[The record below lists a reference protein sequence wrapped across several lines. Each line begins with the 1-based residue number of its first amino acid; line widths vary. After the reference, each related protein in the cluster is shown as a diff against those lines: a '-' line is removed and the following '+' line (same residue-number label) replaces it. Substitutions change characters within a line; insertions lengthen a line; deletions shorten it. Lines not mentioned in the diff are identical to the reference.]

1 MQPHSIMNR
10 LILLIVTSASLIA
23 AFNVLTDFPHRQLT
37 LVDIL
42 PQETVALLESK
53 NIAQAYGQMRQG
65 LVGRALARPDFS
77 SYVQQ
82 LGLPKEQLAKLL
94 SMRGTF
100 NQLAQKQGLLSLFSR
115 ESMVALLPTQSG
127 ERITLD
133 HLGTHLVFLQYFPSA
148 QDWQQLFSR
157 SFGPIAKVN
166 TTEFQGQPLTS
177 LTFEQ
182 GETLT
187 YFTHEGMVV
196 WAFNRNVLYPCVNQ
210 LLQQLVPLHAGIQKY
225 MGYTRLKK
233 LAGHTLNTFAYIRI
247 NALKSLLGCPGHQAN
262 ADQLPCPS
270 DLALFST
277 SVAKGNRF
285 VVVALADAE
294 KIAAYKSRNH
304 LDDAVENAPLGRLS
318 TNTAFALWTNW
329 FKPNLLR
336 KQLLQS
342 GFSPVQTLLTG
353 WSDDLSKA
361 FGVSLADFF
370 ALFGS
375 EFSLYIDQFHAP
387 HQYPRSMVSMAIE
400 VHDSDQVDRLLHR
413 MTNKL
418 QKVEVLSGGLKIV
431 TLLLADGLLQPAYSF
446 IGHYLILADS
456 VDLVE
461 RIHEKMIHPEVR
473 IDQSRGLQVHRGNFF
488 LFLRTGDMVEWLLP
502 VLTTLGKEF
511 GGHSGDGAND
521 GLLLQPLTLSALS
534 DLKQIEKTRIRGYME
549 KDELFLEVVSFPAA
563 H

>member
-1 MQPHSIMNR
+1 MNR
-10 LILLIVTSASLIA
+10 LILLIVTSVFLIT
-23 AFNVLTDFPHRQLT
+23 AFNLLIDYPHRQLT

-42 PQETVALLESK
+42 PQETVAVFESK
-53 NIAQAYGQMRQG
+53 NIAQAYGQVRQG
-65 LVGRALARPDFS
+65 LVGKAFSRPDFPTF
-77 SYVQQ
+77 VQQ
-82 LGLPKEQLAKLL
+82 FGLSKQQLAGLI
-94 SMRGTF
+94 SMRGIF
-100 NQLAQKQGLLSLFSR
+100 NQLAQNQGLLSLLSR
-115 ESMVALLPTQSG
+115 ESIIAFLPAQSG

-133 HLGTHLVFLQYFPSA
+133 QFRSRLVFLQHFSMEH
-148 QDWQQLFSR
+148 DWQQLFSR
-157 SFGPIAKVN
+157 SFGPVVKAN
-166 TTEFQGQPLTS
+166 TTEFQGQSLTS

-182 GETLT
+182 GESLT
-187 YFTHEGMVV
+187 YFTHEQIVV

-210 LLQQLVPLHAGIQKY
+210 LLQQLVPVHAGIQKY

-233 LAGHTLNTFAYIRI
+233 HAGRSLNTFAYMRI
-247 NALKSLLGCPGHQAN
+247 NALKTFFGCPGLQAN

-277 SVAKGNRF
+277 SVAKGTRF
-285 VVVALADAE
+285 VVVALADAD
-294 KIAAYKSRNH
+294 KLAAYKKKNH
-304 LDDAVENAPLGRLS
+304 LEDAVENAPLGRLS

-342 GFSPVQTLLTG
+342 GFSPLQTLMAG
-353 WSDDLSKA
+353 WSVDLSKT

-375 EFSLYIDQFHAP
+375 EFSLYIDHFHAP
-387 HQYPRSMVSMAIE
+387 HQYPRSMASMAIE
-400 VHDSDQVDRLLHR
+400 VHDSDQLDRLLHR
-413 MTNKL
+413 MTSKI

-446 IGHYLILADS
+446 IDHYLILADS
-456 VDLVE
+456 VELVE
-461 RIHEKMIHPEVR
+461 RIHEKMVHPEVQ
-473 IDQSRGLQVHRGNFF
+473 IDQSKGLQPHRGNFF

-511 GGHSGDGAND
+511 GGHTGDNVNEW
-521 GLLLQPLTLSALS
+521 LLLQPLSLSVLS

-549 KDELFLEVVSFPAA
+549 KDELFLEVVSSPVA